1 MESQTAHYSK
11 PGDNST
17 KVRAVPIKVFNH
29 TYHQSRN
36 ENQYSRLSMFG
47 TYNARG
53 ERKRK
58 KKKNL
63 LNLKGIESQPPMYNF
78 S

>member
-29 TYHQSRN
+29 TYHQSRF
-36 ENQYSRLSMFG
+36 ENHYSRLSLFG
-47 TYNARG
+47 TDDARG

-58 KKKNL
+58 KIL
-63 LNLKGIESQPPMYNF
+63 DGSILNLMSNYGTVY
-78 S
+78 